1 MSRARINCSVVAK
14 IVAPLTWGGDTV
26 NIVQRLR
33 RLLTPAL
40 PPVPP
45 GTGQRI
51 QAAEQEAAKRR
62 LLGSARTM
70 TQGHRPDGPVQ

>member
-1 MSRARINCSVVAK
+1 VH
-14 IVAPLTWGGDTV
+14 
-26 NIVQRLR
+26 IVQRLR
-33 RLLTPAL
+33 QLLTPAP

-62 LLGSARTM
+62 VLASARTM
-70 TQGHRPDGPVQ
+70 TQGHRPDGPAR

>member
-1 MSRARINCSVVAK
+1 MK
-14 IVAPLTWGGDTV
+14 IFAPLTWGGDTLH
-26 NIVQRLR
+26 IVQRLW
-33 RLLTPAL
+33 RLLTPAP

-62 LLGSARTM
+62 VLASARTM
-70 TQGHRPDGPVQ
+70 EQGHRRASRPDGPVR